1 MSDLNPVPGDPP
13 FDDLDTL
20 AGEFVLGVLTA
31 DEMREVRVRSRA
43 NPALAEAISRWELRL
58 LPLAE
63 AVAPREPPAALWR
76 RIEQAV
82 AALPLDAEV
91 AGPSR
96 RLPMPA
102 PRRVWPWQLATGIA
116 VALAAGFAALAFIP
130 GSTVPSLQRIATIG
144 PLGAPPPAFLADARS
159 DGSVVLT
166 TLSPADVPQ
175 GRDLELWVLPPG
187 AQRVA
192 SLGVL
197 PIAGRKL
204 SLPAVPATG
213 TQLLISLEPAG
224 GSTTGQ
230 PTGAVLYAGTL
241 AAH

>member
-1 MSDLNPVPGDPP
+1 MSDRNPLPGDPP
-13 FDDLDTL
+13 ADDAETL
-20 AGEFVLGVLTA
+20 AGEFVLGVLTS
-31 DEMREVRVRSRA
+31 DEMRDVRVRSRTD
-43 NPALAEAISRWELRL
+43 PTLAEAISRWELRL
-58 LPLAE
+58 LPLAST
-63 AVAPREPPAALWR
+63 VTPLEPPAALWS

-82 AALPLDAEV
+82 AALPLDAD
-91 AGPSR
+91 AAPPIR
-96 RLPMPA
+96 RLPASA
-102 PRRVWPWQLATGIA
+102 PRRVWPWQLATGVA
-116 VALAAGFAALAFIP
+116 VALAAGFAALAFTP
-130 GSTVPSLQRIATIG
+130 ASPVPSVQRIATIG

-175 GRDLELWVLPPG
+175 GRNLELWVLPPG

-197 PIAGRKL
+197 PATGLKL

-213 TQLLISLEPAG
+213 TQLLVSLEPAG
-224 GSTTGQ
+224 GSPTGQ

-241 AAH
+241 ATH